1 MGIFAGVILVASHGF
16 AKAPAGDPDP
26 VVANASAPT
35 PAAAQP
41 LPKLPPLTQPL
52 TSLPPKFSA
61 AGPSLRLP
69 AILALGLGG
78 LGAGGAVV
86 TGLAA
91 QGSKYDL
98 STCGTQCGGGRAP
111 SDSALSI
118 TSAVLSVVAAAGVT
132 TGVILLL
139 TESNR
144 TEKKSLTPRLGL
156 KLSPQRAAASATW
169 KF

>member
-1 MGIFAGVILVASHGF
+1 MGIWVGVFLVASHGF
-16 AKAPAGDPDP
+16 AKGPA
-26 VVANASAPT
+26 T
-35 PAAAQP
+35 PAAAAETP
-41 LPKLPPLTQPL
+41 AASAPAPVPKLPPLTQPL
-52 TSLPPKFSA
+52 TSLPPKFNTT
-61 AGPSLRLP
+61 GPSLRLP

-91 QGSKYDL
+91 QGSKYEL